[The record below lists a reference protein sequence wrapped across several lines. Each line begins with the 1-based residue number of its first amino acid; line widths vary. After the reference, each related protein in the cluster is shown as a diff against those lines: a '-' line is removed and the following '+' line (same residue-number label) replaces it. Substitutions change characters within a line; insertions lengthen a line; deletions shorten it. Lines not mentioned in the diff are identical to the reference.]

1 MQPSLV
7 KNLFHRSVLGALTQ
21 VITALAGGNMT
32 NWRDKTKM
40 SWLFQLCLLGVSFTI
55 KERQNV

>member
-7 KNLFHRSVLGALTQ
+7 KNLFHRSVLGVLTR

-32 NWRDKTKM
+32 NWRDRTKM
-40 SWLFQLCLLGVSFTI
+40 S
-55 KERQNV
+55 